1 MLVLQPNMTA
11 ARFLYTYP
19 GGRSPHA
26 DSYAR
31 ALQEAG
37 LPAA

>member
-1 MLVLQPNMTA
+1 MTA
-11 ARFLYTYP
+11 ARFIDTYP
-19 GGRSPHA
+19 GGRSDHA
-26 DSYAR
+26 QSYAR